1 VKLLTNQATVVS
13 PSPPSHGSSS
23 DQAVAA
29 LPAVAPAWLREPA
42 ERVWPQEVAVVQVSR
57 LLAVVARASPQP
69 VAEVRAEQR
78 EEVQP
83 A

>member
-1 VKLLTNQATVVS
+1 
-13 PSPPSHGSSS
+13 
-23 DQAVAA
+23 